1 MKKLLFAFLLLFSGV
16 SHAQL
21 HGGRGG
27 LPPVVLPKWQ
37 PVSGGTVQKNTATG
51 AYRWVFGTGGG
62 TFDPSSLY
70 AAAPSAGAGADG
82 IITGM
87 DVAIIESEAAVI
99 DTGHYRLNDSVF
111 AYTTPTPLFL
121 QPQDSLLSRYE
132 IIYVDSTAKAYIVA
146 GDLSATPIDPEI
158 PDSTLAISEVLIT
171 PTSVTTKV
179 VIPSFVPYTGATA
192 SVNIGLHAMTARN
205 FVISVRDGNGWM
217 QFPVQNNPVPA
228 PSTIPAMRIF
238 YTSSGFSWIDNAAFT
253 RTFGGTITANRNYTL
268 PDESGTVALLS
279 DLPDLSSYAT
289 TSALSAYLPL
299 AGGSMTGS
307 INFSP
312 SDHINFTDGSTI
324 YTQYQNGQILYNSIG
339 SGSTFVEFLPPTH
352 SNTVFFPNENGILAT
367 TGDLAAYFPIAGG
380 SVTGNIVAS
389 GNISAITGFYST
401 GYSVTNGSYNANIST
416 NTLTNYRTLKIPD
429 ESGVFALYNT
439 TVPTSSS
446 YAGQQGQLSYDGTNF
461 YFYTGT
467 QWLKVTG
474 STF

>member
-299 AGGSMTGS
+299 SGGNLTGPIKGTGALLQS
-307 INFSP
+307 TDNTNNFGY
-312 SDHINFTDGSTI
+312 N
-324 YTQYQNGQILYNSIG
+324 YTAI
-339 SGSTFVEFLPPTH
+339 SG
-352 SNTVFFPNENGILAT
+352 
-367 TGDLAAYFPIAGG
+367 
-380 SVTGNIVAS
+380 
-389 GNISAITGFYST
+389 
-401 GYSVTNGSYNANIST
+401 
-416 NTLTNYRTLKIPD
+416 
-429 ESGVFALYNT
+429 
-439 TVPTSSS
+439 
-446 YAGQQGQLSYDGTNF
+446 
-461 YFYTGT
+461 FYTG
-467 QWLKVTG
+467 QFWGVYRHR
-474 STF
+474 